1 MVPERGEEGFLFSLS
16 LFFLSQVEA
25 FFFPV
30 KTFLYST
37 FSLSLSLDRSLSLKF
52 SFLQQQLGYAC
63 RYVDVAEMVAK
74 KKCV

>member
-1 MVPERGEEGFLFSLS
+1 LS

-25 FFFPV
+25 FFFPS
-30 KTFLYST
+30 TYFLLNV
-37 FSLSLSLDRSLSLKF
+37 FPLSLDRSLSLKF

-63 RYVDVAEMVAK
+63 RYVDVAGMVAK